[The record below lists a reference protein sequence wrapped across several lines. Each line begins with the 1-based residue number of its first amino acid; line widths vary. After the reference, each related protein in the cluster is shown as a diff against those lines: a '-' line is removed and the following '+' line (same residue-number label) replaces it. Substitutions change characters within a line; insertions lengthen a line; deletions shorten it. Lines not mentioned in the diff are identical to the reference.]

1 MTGEPDPRDALG
13 TGVDAAAF
21 GIDTMYIDAIV
32 QRLRAAGASFAF
44 VFGSRARGDHRD
56 GSDLD
61 IAAWWSR
68 DPPRSW
74 DVELPDRVQLVVL
87 PGVPLELAGRIAL
100 EGQLLFD
107 DDPPARVRW
116 TADTRKIWLDERP
129 RFERAH
135 REFFEAAARG
145 R

>member
-1 MTGEPDPRDALG
+1 MTGEPDPREALI
-13 TGVDAAAF
+13 TGVDAAAS
-21 GIDTMYIDAIV
+21 GIDTFDIDTIV

-61 IAAWWSR
+61 IAAWWSH

-87 PGVPLELAGRIAL
+87 SGVPLELAGRIAL
-100 EGQLLFD
+100 EGRLLFD